1 MEVQREKIFY
11 LIYPGLSH
19 NVARATASALS
30 NWPRGCQVLGLF
42 QSWPGVG
49 LNKGDVPPLKRFLP
63 RARARGRAQQSWAHH
78 KRSLEYPKTILSI
91 PIFHLKKYLPEN
103 FKKALGLPNGL
114 EILLL
119 QEPSE
124 VKISCSDLKTRLGAK
139 APALV

>member
-1 MEVQREKIFY
+1 MEMQREKIFY

-30 NWPRGCQVLGLF
+30 NWPRRCPVLGLF

-63 RARARGRAQQSWAHH
+63 RARGRKHLHH
-78 KRSLEYPKTILSI
+78 KRSLEYPKTILSLSI

-103 FKKALGLPNGL
+103 FKKALGFSFGF
-114 EILLL
+114 
-119 QEPSE
+119 
-124 VKISCSDLKTRLGAK
+124 LGNPFVAG
-139 APALV
+139 AE